1 MKRFAVLCR
10 LMGTL
15 CAMPA
20 FLPATLEAQELE
32 AKITFNVQQ
41 LEASYRDRFETLQND
56 LTELISNQQWTT
68 LQFAVTEKITCNFA
82 FVISSMPADDT
93 YKASLT
99 VQASRPVYYS
109 SYTTPTLN
117 WKDNQLTF
125 TYTEGQ
131 MLNYNAYQLDN
142 ELVAVC
148 AYYVYLILGL
158 DFDSFSPRGG
168 ETYLQTCSN
177 IVATMQSSENPG
189 WKAFDNDNNRHAVIT
204 ALLAESQAPFR
215 NLWYTYH
222 RLGLDAM
229 YQSMDKGR
237 NQITSSLPVLKDIR
251 SVDAKTPLLSLFI
264 NCKLDELV
272 NIYSEAPMSEKNSVY
287 EQLRDCY
294 PTYST
299 QLSKIKKEYK
309 E

>member
-1 MKRFAVLCR
+1 MRLLSICR
-10 LMGTL
+10 RLL
-15 CAMPA
+15 CAVCLGILSMPSA
-20 FLPATLEAQELE
+20 PAQELE
-32 AKITFNVQQ
+32 AKVTFNVQQ
-41 LEASYRDRFETLQND
+41 LETAYRDRFETLQND
-56 LTELISNQQWTT
+56 LSELINNQQWTT
-68 LQFAVTEKITCNFA
+68 LQFANQEKIACTFA

-93 YKASLT
+93 YKATLT

-109 SYTTPTLN
+109 TYNTSTLN

-142 ELVAVC
+142 ELIAVS

-168 ETYLQTCSN
+168 EAYFQTCSN
-177 IVATMQSSENPG
+177 IVAMMQSSDGPG
-189 WKAFDNDNNRHAVIT
+189 WKAFDSDNNRHALIT
-204 ALLAESQAPFR
+204 ALLAESQSPFR
-215 NLWYTYH
+215 DFWYTYH

-237 NQITSSLPVLKDIR
+237 NQITSALPVLKQIR

-264 NCKLDELV
+264 NSKLDELV
-272 NIYSEAPMSEKNSVY
+272 NIWSEAPMSEKNAVY

-294 PTYST
+294 PTYSS
-299 QLSKIKKEYK
+299 QLSAIKKEYK